1 MTQPTPNDIH
11 TNVKETVEKR
21 ILFTRS
27 SSMQEISRVKHA
39 SYYLYKTYSIW
50 FFLSRSTP
58 NLIILRENIILWR
71 NRFKIWV
78 GKDNNKTFEKY
89 GILK

>member
-1 MTQPTPNDIH
+1 MITITRMASLDLMTQLTPNDIH

-50 FFLSRSTP
+50 FFLSRST
-58 NLIILRENIILWR
+58 LSQR
-71 NRFKIWV
+71 
-78 GKDNNKTFEKY
+78 KY
-89 GILK
+89 NFMT

>member
-11 TNVKETVEKR
+11 KNVKETVEKR

-50 FFLSRSTP
+50 FSLSRSTP

>member
-1 MTQPTPNDIH
+1 MDLMTQPTPNDIH

-50 FFLSRSTP
+50 SSFRARHQISLYS
-58 NLIILRENIILWR
+58 E
-71 NRFKIWV
+71 KI
-78 GKDNNKTFEKY
+78 
-89 GILK
+89 

>member
-1 MTQPTPNDIH
+1 MITITRMASLDLMTQLTPNDIH

-39 SYYLYKTYSIW
+39 YYLYKTYSIW

-58 NLIILRENIILWR
+58 NLIILRENIIL
-71 NRFKIWV
+71 
-78 GKDNNKTFEKY
+78 
-89 GILK
+89 